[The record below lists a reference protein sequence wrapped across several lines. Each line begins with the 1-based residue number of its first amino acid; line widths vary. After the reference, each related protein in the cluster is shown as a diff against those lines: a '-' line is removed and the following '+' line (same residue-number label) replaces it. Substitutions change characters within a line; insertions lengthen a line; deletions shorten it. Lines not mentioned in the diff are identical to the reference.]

1 MNSPRKNLF
10 WSDLSEK
17 QYNVTG
23 LVEISLPSTRTPW
36 SGKDLVLADGWVTV
50 WKDNT
55 GSEQSTTDEDSPRA
69 QGFHMQCSD

>member
-1 MNSPRKNLF
+1 MF

-23 LVEISLPSTRTPW
+23 LVEISLPSTRAPW
-36 SGKDLVLADGWVTV
+36 SGKDLVLADRWVTV

-55 GSEQSTTDEDSPRA
+55 GREQSTIDEDSPRA